1 MRNLFL
7 AILAVLCFASCDTK
21 LSPKHIL
28 VAGELKPYFEVVN
41 RDYKVTNGKTIIE
54 LKRVKEG
61 MPAGW
66 SETMSL
72 GKNPGEY
79 EIGFT
84 IEYSDKKDVLF
95 CKETSDIT
103 RDAAELKALVATKTG
118 ETATIS
124 FAAPDDAVSFSVISS
139 FTLHQTSATP
149 AASAPR
155 VSAPVAPADP
165 NHVQLAGNM
174 AKAGKIYMKLDFNG
188 SSVSGSYYYASTK
201 SPLYIS
207 GTRSGNH
214 ITLTECNSS
223 GEITGE
229 FSGTYTG
236 TSFSGT
242 MTSYYSKTYG
252 IDYSSPHYH
261 NFNLAAY

>member
-1 MRNLFL
+1 MRNLLL
-7 AILAVLCFASCDTK
+7 AILAVLCFASCETK
-21 LSPKHIL
+21 MSPKHIL
-28 VAGELKPYFEVVN
+28 VSGELKPYFEVVN
-41 RDYKVTNGKTIIE
+41 RDYQVNNGKTIIE
-54 LKRVKEG
+54 FKRVKEG

-66 SETMSL
+66 TESMNL
-72 GKNPGEY
+72 GKNTGEY

-84 IEYSDKKDVLF
+84 IEYSDKNDVLF
-95 CKETSDIT
+95 SKETTEMT

-118 ETATIS
+118 ESATIT
-124 FAAPDDAVSFSVISS
+124 FAAPDDATSFSVISS
-139 FTLHQTSATP
+139 FTPHQASAAP

-207 GTRSGNH
+207 GTRSGNQ
-214 ITLTECNSS
+214 ITMTECNSS
-223 GEITGE
+223 GEVTGE

-236 TSFSGT
+236 TSYSGT

-252 IDYSSPHYH
+252 VDYSSPHYH
-261 NFNLAAY
+261 NFNLTTY